1 MRLAACLL
9 PLFLLAS
16 AHAAADSL
24 RCGSRLI
31 SSGDSTSDTLERC
44 GQPVDRSYLGNR
56 IVVGDWGQREEVR
69 VEEWIYGPWNGMLY
83 FVRFQGNRIDSI
95 QSKRSN

>member
-1 MRLAACLL
+1 MRLFLL
-9 PLFLLAS
+9 PLLLLA
-16 AHAAADSL
+16 AAPALADSL

-31 SSGDSTSDTLERC
+31 SNGDTSSDVLERC

-83 FVRFQGNRIDSI
+83 FVRFRGNRIDAI

>member
-1 MRLAACLL
+1 MRLFVL
-9 PLFLLAS
+9 PLLLLA
-16 AHAAADSL
+16 AAPALADSL

-31 SSGDSTSDTLERC
+31 SNGDSSSDVLERC

-83 FVRFQGNRIDSI
+83 FVRLPGNRVDAI